1 MRKPLFIGAV
11 VLVVLATAL
20 TISFAGNRTRAVT
33 QPTSFRVIEHANT
46 DAYTDTGKT
55 GDSQGDLLTWYNPIY
70 DATNSKQIGHD
81 QGDCIRVSVRKGSW
95 ECRWL
100 TFIQGRGAIMVEGAF
115 FDDRDSTLAVTGGTM
130 EFRNAR
136 GSMKLSARNAK
147 GTAYNF
153 DFQLLP

>member
-1 MRKPLFIGAV
+1 MRKPLFVGAV

-20 TISFAGNRTRAVT
+20 TISFARTTRSVT
-33 QPTSFRVIEHANT
+33 QPMSFRVIEHANT
-46 DAYTDTGKT
+46 DVVADVGKK
-55 GDSQGDLLTWYNPIY
+55 GDSQGDIYSWYNPIY
-70 DATNSKQIGHD
+70 DATNTKQIGHD

-100 TFIQGRGAIMVEGAF
+100 TYLRGRGAIMVEGAF
-115 FDDRDSTLAVTGGTM
+115 FDSGDSTLAVTGGTQ

-136 GSMKLSARNAK
+136 GTMKLSARAGK
-147 GTAYNF
+147 AEAYNF